1 MRRLGNCTSFADV
14 SSNSELC
21 HLSESYQT
29 RCSLIAM
36 SLLCRLSQSPSAS
49 IIERVLS
56 RSAQTASSSSE
67 PLTHFKITL
76 RRSAIGLG
84 EKKKETL
91 VSLGLHRRMQTVYH
105 AHTPEAGGKI
115 LKVKELVE
123 VENVPASA
131 VRTQEE
137 QRQERKAPRGYAVA
151 GSRLRALQWERSRWQ

>member
-1 MRRLGNCTSFADV
+1 
-14 SSNSELC
+14 
-21 HLSESYQT
+21 
-29 RCSLIAM
+29 M
-36 SLLCRLSQSPSAS
+36 SLLCRLSQSSSAS